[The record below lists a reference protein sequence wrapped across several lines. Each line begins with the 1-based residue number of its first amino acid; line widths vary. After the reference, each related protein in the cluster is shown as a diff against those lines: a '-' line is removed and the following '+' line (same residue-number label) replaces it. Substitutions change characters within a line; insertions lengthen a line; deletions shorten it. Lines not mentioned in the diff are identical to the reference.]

1 MTVGTLISAS
11 TRLLPN
17 AITLLKA
24 RLPGVLVSVRE
35 GATTHLFAALAAGEL
50 DIVVGRLPEPE
61 LPLANMHALSHHALF
76 DEALCVVVGKGYRMG
91 RTASPTWPN

>member
-1 MTVGTLISAS
+1 MAELRGMTDELNELRLGAAGRVTVGTLISAS

-35 GATTHLFAALAAGEL
+35 GATTHRPRLAAGEL
-50 DIVVGRLPEPE
+50 DIVVGRLPSPSYPGQHACAEP
-61 LPLANMHALSHHALF
+61 PCAL
-76 DEALCVVVGKGYRMG
+76 
-91 RTASPTWPN
+91 

>member
-24 RLPGVLVSVRE
+24 RLPGCWSACAKAPPRICSR
-35 GATTHLFAALAAGEL
+35 LAAGEL

-76 DEALCVVVGKGYRMG
+76 EEALCVVVGKGYRMG